1 MPESIESF
9 VAKLQA
15 EGVQAG
21 RQQAD
26 KLRAAAQAEADKT
39 LADAHAQGEKIIAG
53 ARREADGILARGQTE
68 LKLAARD
75 TALRLREA
83 LERALKAVLAERA
96 HESLADTKFIGT
108 LLHEI
113 VLAYAKDLQQH
124 REVMTINISAEQR
137 DKLKDWAL
145 KEIGQQAVD
154 GVRGVFN
161 LRTALAEA
169 GFEYT
174 ISGRTV
180 EVTTES
186 VTAALSKLLSPALR
200 ELLAEAMNNEN
211 AHAAT

>member
-1 MPESIESF
+1 MPETIESF

-21 RQQAD
+21 QQQAEKLRADAQAQAD
-26 KLRAAAQAEADKT
+26 KM
-39 LADAHAQGEKIIAG
+39 LADAKAAGEKVVADD
-53 ARREADGILARGQTE
+53 RSEAEGILARGKTE

-83 LERALKAVLAERA
+83 IQRALKAVLAEQA
-96 HESLADTKFIGT
+96 HKTLADTSFIGP

-124 REVMTINISAEQR
+124 REVMTINIPAEQR

-145 KEIGQQAVD
+145 KEIGRQAVD

-174 ISGRTV
+174 VSGRTV

-186 VTAALSKLLSPALR
+186 VTAALSDLLSPALR
-200 ELLAEAMNNEN
+200 ELLAEAMNED
-211 AHAAT
+211 ATPAN

>member
-15 EGVQAG
+15 EGVRAG
-21 RQQAD
+21 QQQAD

-39 LADAHAQGEKIIAG
+39 LADAHAQGEKIIAD
-53 ARREADGILARGQTE
+53 ARSEADGILARGQTE

-83 LERALKAVLAERA
+83 LQRALKAVLAERA

-108 LLHEI
+108 LLN
-113 VLAYAKDLQQH
+113 VPAD
-124 REVMTINISAEQR
+124 QR

-145 KEIGQQAVD
+145 AEIGQQAID

-161 LRTALAEA
+161 LRAALAEA

-186 VTAALSKLLSPALR
+186 VTAALSELLSPALR
-200 ELLAEAMNNEN
+200 ELLAEAINNEN
-211 AHAAT
+211 THAAT

>member
-21 RQQAD
+21 QQQAD
-26 KLRAAAQAEADKT
+26 KLRAAAQAEADKI
-39 LADAHAQGEKIIAG
+39 LADAHTEGQKIIADAG
-53 ARREADGILARGQTE
+53 SQAEGILARGQTE
-68 LKLAARD
+68 LRLAARD

-83 LERALKAVLAERA
+83 LGRALKAILAERTR
-96 HESLADTKFIGT
+96 ESLADTKFIGA

-113 VLAYAKDLQQH
+113 VLAYAKDLQQR
-124 REVMTINISAEQR
+124 REVMTINVPAEQR
-137 DKLKDWAL
+137 DKLKDWAFA
-145 KEIGQQAVD
+145 EIGQQAVD

-186 VTAALSKLLSPALR
+186 VTAALSELLSPALR

-211 AHAAT
+211 THAAT